1 MSSARSSPGPALAAD
16 DFANCGW
23 QDALRSADPWAYSSI
38 WGALLAAAKDAEGDD
53 RRAKAL
59 RLLADAC
66 SMTFSPD
73 RAVKPFGPRFSFPG
87 GSSFSPDDLTE
98 SDTAFLAGAVT
109 TMEICAPGAHLLK
122 ARLADLVWLVLAQ
135 ETRSGEFAL
144 LAIDSYRAVPLN
156 GESWVRDGLDCW
168 QRALLLARLTK
179 TAAGNRGEEMEA
191 SILEALDSATNEDGF
206 LAVKLAELMR
216 SNGLGRDNAASIAT
230 KLESLGQVSAGQGEF
245 HRARSYLHEAHR
257 WFKTLGNEAQATATT
272 VAEAECWVKEAEHR
286 LSSADPS
293 HGVAAS
299 FIEKAIQTYRTIPKR
314 QRETHNVT
322 ERLKRLQT
330 LLREFGK
337 RAVDEL
343 ARTQGQ
349 EVEIADWIRGARA
362 AVTGKTTVEA
372 LTAFV
377 SLSPWA
383 SADELRDSAIEMLR
397 KYPISALLFPNI
409 SMTRDGRVVARNPP
423 AHLGDTLTESD
434 EIVIR
439 DRMLDEHRVRVGLVT
454 QGYILPAL
462 EALRLEHRIR
472 EIEFVE
478 LASEAAIVPPGRSL
492 LFGKALFAG
501 YDGDFAAA
509 LHLLVPQIEHMV
521 RFHLRRAGVETRHL
535 DDDGIQ
541 TEKGLNSL
549 VALTESSDIFGLDV
563 VFEIAFLF
571 CEPGGANLR
580 NMIAHGL
587 LNDME
592 VVHGVYPIY
601 AWWLTLKLVLSYFWN
616 TVSSDTEETARADG
630 E

>member
-23 QDALRSADPWAYSSI
+23 QDALRSADPWAYSST

-73 RAVKPFGPRFSFPG
+73 KAVEPFGPRFSFPG

-98 SDTAFLAGAVT
+98 SSTAFLASAVRA
-109 TMEICAPGAHLLK
+109 METCAPGAHLLK
-122 ARLADLVWLVLAQ
+122 ARLADLVWLVQ
-135 ETRSGEFAL
+135 EPRSVEFAL
-144 LAIDSYRAVPLN
+144 LAIDSYRAVPLTVEAWL
-156 GESWVRDGLDCW
+156 GDGFDCW
-168 QRALLLARLTK
+168 KRALRLARLCGT
-179 TAAGNRGEEMEA
+179 TIGDRRARMEA
-191 SILEALDSATNEDGF
+191 SIMDAFESATVQDRF
-206 LAVKLAELMR
+206 LGVELAELMR
-216 SNGLGRDNAASIAT
+216 TKGLGEDRPPTIAAQ
-230 KLESLGQVSAGQGEF
+230 LESLGREFDRTRDFWPAERYLREAG
-245 HRARSYLHEAHR
+245 H
-257 WFKTLGNEAQATATT
+257 WFKASGDESAAMAMTATR
-272 VAEAECWVKEAEHR
+272 AECWVKRADER

-299 FIEKAIQTYRTIPKR
+299 FIEKAIQIYRTIPKK
-314 QRETHNVT
+314 QRETHNGN
-322 ERLKRLQT
+322 ERLSHLQT
-330 LLREFGK
+330 LLREFGR

-343 ARTQGQ
+343 ARSHGQ
-349 EVEIADWIRGARA
+349 EVEIANLIRRARA

-372 LTAFV
+372 LTAFA

-383 SADELRDSAIEMLR
+383 SADELRNSAIELLR
-397 KYPISALLFPNI
+397 KYPISAILFPSI
-409 SMTRDGRVVARNPP
+409 SMSRDGRVVARNPP
-423 AHLGDTLTESD
+423 AHLADTPTESD

-439 DRMLDEHRVRVGLVT
+439 DRMLGEHRVRVGLVT

-462 EALRLEHRIR
+462 EVLRFEHRIR
-472 EIEFVE
+472 ESDFIE
-478 LASEAAIVPPGRSL
+478 LANQAAIVPPGRGL

-501 YDGDFAAA
+501 YDGDFATAV
-509 LHLLVPQIEHMV
+509 HLLVPQVEHMV
-521 RFHLRRAGVETRHL
+521 RFHLSRAGVETRHL
-535 DDDGIQ
+535 DDDGLQ

-580 NMIAHGL
+580 NLVAHGL

-601 AWWLTLKLVLSYFWN
+601 AWWLTLKLVLSYFSN

>member
-1 MSSARSSPGPALAAD
+1 MSSARSSPGPALTAD

-53 RRAKAL
+53 RQVKAL
-59 RLLADAC
+59 WLFADAC
-66 SMTFSPD
+66 SMTFSPK
-73 RAVKPFGPRFSFPG
+73 RAAEPFRPRFSSTD
-87 GSSFSPDDLTE
+87 GSSFSPDDLIE
-98 SDTAFLAGAVT
+98 SDTAFLGSAVT
-109 TMEICAPGAHLLK
+109 AMETFALGAHLLR
-122 ARLADLVWLVLAQ
+122 ARLADLVWLVQ
-135 ETRSGEFAL
+135 EPRNVEFAL

-156 GESWVRDGLDCW
+156 GETWVRDGLDCW
-168 QRALLLARLTK
+168 QRALLLACLTK

-230 KLESLGQVSAGQGEF
+230 KLESLGDASAGEGEF

-257 WFKTLGNEAQATATT
+257 WFKTLGDEAQATATT

-299 FIEKAIQTYRTIPKR
+299 FIEKAIQTYRTIPKK
-314 QRETHNVT
+314 QRETHNGT
-322 ERLKRLQT
+322 ERLKHLQT
-330 LLREFGK
+330 LLRELGK

-349 EVEIADWIRGARA
+349 EVEIADWIRRARA

-372 LTAFV
+372 LTAFA

-397 KYPISALLFPNI
+397 KYPIRALLFPDI
-409 SMTRDGRVVARNPP
+409 SLSRDGRVVARNPP

-434 EIVIR
+434 EVVIR
-439 DRMLDEHRVRVGLVT
+439 DRMLREYEIRAALVT
-454 QGYILPAL
+454 QGSILPAL

-472 EIEFVE
+472 EIEFME

-501 YDGDFAAA
+501 YDGDFATA

-521 RFHLRRAGVETRHL
+521 RFHLNRAGVETRHL
-535 DDDGIQ
+535 DDNGIQ

-549 VALTESSDIFGLDV
+549 IALPESSDIFGLDV
-563 VFEIAFLF
+563 VFEITFVF

-592 VVHGVYPIY
+592 AVHGVYPIY
-601 AWWLTLKLVLSYFWN
+601 AWWITLKLVFSYFWN
-616 TVSSDTEETARADG
+616 TVSSDTDETARAD
-630 E
+630 EA